1 MLRVLHPLDESRS
14 ALVMISEPLT
24 ASLAN
29 AFGDTRRPRE
39 YEKEVDAKKEAIDF
53 DRLVAQH
60 ELGALDVKNGLR
72 QVSHTLMQ
80 SQRRISDHG
89 HPISTQPR
97 WQQVIRFHHTAKI
110 RIESKAI
117 SILDGVEDQCS
128 K

>member
-39 YEKEVDAKKEAIDF
+39 YEKEIDAKKEVIDF
-53 DRLVAQH
+53 DRLAAQH

-72 QVSHTLMQ
+72 QVSVSRVLYLRVFE
-80 SQRRISDHG
+80 RR
-89 HPISTQPR
+89 TQTPR
-97 WQQVIRFHHTAKI
+97 CAG
-110 RIESKAI
+110 
-117 SILDGVEDQCS
+117 L
-128 K
+128 

>member
-39 YEKEVDAKKEAIDF
+39 YEKEIDVKKEVIDF
-53 DRLVAQH
+53 DRLAAQH

-72 QVSHTLMQ
+72 QVSV
-80 SQRRISDHG
+80 S
-89 HPISTQPR
+89 
-97 WQQVIRFHHTAKI
+97 
-110 RIESKAI
+110 
-117 SILDGVEDQCS
+117 
-128 K
+128 